1 LKVLVLR
8 ECGESFEDE
17 LVPICASC
25 KKTRDDNNKWNPVER
40 LLSKKKVTC
49 SHGICPECAKELYPE
64 LYDEDDNQD
73 N

>member
-1 LKVLVLR
+1 M
-8 ECGESFEDE
+8 EPSGEIAFKE
-17 LVPICASC
+17 
-25 KKTRDDNNKWNPVER
+25 
-40 LLSKKKVTC
+40 KVTC